1 MRHGDAMARCPRR
14 HVRYQRGVDRL
25 PRYVVTA
32 QPILVQVIEHDPPRR
47 GLWDTLRVGVLLRH
61 DATGRR
67 RLGVAGEEAS
77 AEVERFAVLD
87 GELAGSCVEWLVPGA
102 ADPMGWLRV
111 TEAPVEEHGG
121 GGPHPRAA

>member
-1 MRHGDAMARCPRR
+1 MARCPRR
-14 HVRYQRGVDRL
+14 HVRYQRGADRL

-102 ADPMGWLRV
+102 ADPMGWLRA
-111 TEAPVEEHGG
+111 TEAPVEEQGG